1 MRSYRYFVLA
11 VLAAFTTWP
20 TMAQAAGDN
29 SFAVIDL
36 DILINDS
43 DAGKSLQSQ
52 LNAKREQF
60 QKEFSKREEEL
71 SAKEKQIVEK
81 KATMSAEELGKQ
93 RQAFEA
99 DLLETRKLFQQR
111 RNALDKA
118 LATAMKD
125 IRSEIIKASAEIAE
139 EKGYKAIF
147 LRESVVIV
155 EKDLDITQDVLKKLN
170 ATVKSIPV
178 KVE

>member
-1 MRSYRYFVLA
+1 
-11 VLAAFTTWP
+11 
-20 TMAQAAGDN
+20 
-29 SFAVIDL
+29 
-36 DILINDS
+36 
-43 DAGKSLQSQ
+43 
-52 LNAKREQF
+52 
-60 QKEFSKREEEL
+60 
-71 SAKEKQIVEK
+71 
-81 KATMSAEELGKQ
+81 MSAEELGKQ